1 MMLDVALWRFSK
13 KMVTLASDEE
23 EFFIPKQLQQ
33 QSSFNCLERV
43 VGENFSHESVARQQL
58 NETKA

>member
-1 MMLDVALWRFSK
+1 MLLYDVYWE

-23 EFFIPKQLQQ
+23 EFFTPNQLQQ
-33 QSSFNCLERV
+33 HQSAFDCLERV
-43 VGENFSHESVARQQL
+43 DGEKKISHESVARQQL